1 MTCLNQT
8 QKVYTGFD
16 TYVFIEDK
24 LFIVTE
30 GPTDE
35 NERKDSAMSMVK
47 QLREIR
53 EIMNIY
59 ESPLILYYKAE
70 AKRAEEEARRAME
83 QFAYNERMF
92 QLEDQK
98 RQHKFDDVK
107 NMIAMSK
114 RINQLKKM
122 LNDRQGELD
131 LMSVNDYSTDPEYSS
146 ISAELDEL
154 LSAIS
159 AELDKLLSEI
169 QTQTR

>member
-1 MTCLNQT
+1 M
-8 QKVYTGFD
+8 K
-16 TYVFIEDK
+16 
-24 LFIVTE
+24 
-30 GPTDE
+30 
-35 NERKDSAMSMVK
+35 
-47 QLREIR
+47 
-53 EIMNIY
+53 
-59 ESPLILYYKAE
+59 
-70 AKRAEEEARRAME
+70 